1 VSLDGLKQ
9 KLSALSAAEQ
19 RQMTAFLVSL
29 QDSRD
34 AAYGKKL
41 AAKID
46 QPATKFATMED
57 LDKRLRFSDDGSSQ

>member
-1 VSLDGLKQ
+1 VSIDALKQ
-9 KLSALSAAEQ
+9 GLSALSAAEQ

-46 QPATKFATMED
+46 QPVSKFATLED
-57 LDKRLRFSDDGSSQ
+57 LDERLKLSDDGSGQ